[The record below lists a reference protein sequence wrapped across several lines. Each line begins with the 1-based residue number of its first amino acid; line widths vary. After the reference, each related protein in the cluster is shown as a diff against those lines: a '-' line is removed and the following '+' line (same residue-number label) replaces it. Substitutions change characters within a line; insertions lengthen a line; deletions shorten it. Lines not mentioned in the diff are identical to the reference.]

1 MVQNIIF
8 IVVIVVLMA
17 CACIGMWKLSK
28 WMVIPIQIILFVLL
42 ISVVVR
48 VFMNKENA
56 QKLNEELKK
65 SGIAEVEKKAV
76 SGAVDALNNRMTND
90 EKTAQA
96 PAAAPAKEVKQTA
109 PAAEKTQK
117 PAAKSTGE
125 VNFVDML

>member
-28 WMVIPIQIILFVLL
+28 WLVIPIQIILFVLL
-42 ISVVVR
+42 ISVVIK
-48 VFMNKENA
+48 VFVNKENA

-65 SGIAEVEKKAV
+65 SGVAEVEQGAV
-76 SGAVDALNNRMTND
+76 SGAFDALKRND
-90 EKTAQA
+90 TGNTAQQA
-96 PAAAPAKEVKQTA
+96 PAPAKEAQPAA

-117 PAAKSTGE
+117 PAQNSGN
-125 VNFVDML
+125 VSFVDML